1 MLLHTKSN
9 AIERHLDT
17 ISFKGRYYHIKI
29 VSLSFYFFSPSI
41 FQKNDKSDT
50 RNTPFTFIYGE
61 KIVLFRTSIL
71 YLPHIYAAKAPKF
84 KFFGRKNGLLF

>member
-1 MLLHTKSN
+1 MLLHAKSN
-9 AIERHLDT
+9 AIERHIDT
-17 ISFKGRYYHIKI
+17 ISFKGRYYHTTI
-29 VSLSFYFFSPSI
+29 VSLFFYFFSPSI

-71 YLPHIYAAKAPKF
+71 Y
-84 KFFGRKNGLLF
+84 